1 MLKLKYCTSLFVFVC
16 LNIAS
21 PCLCLCVWILHL
33 LVCVFEYCIF
43 CFEICTQRLSLN
55 WSSALP
61 KAGRTRSF
69 DEIDRRKYTPAG
81 RIDED
86 MRFSSQAI
94 DSDWSI
100 DQQQHR
106 QVESRHIDHGPPRV
120 TRKQDRRSLSSL
132 IFSQF
137 CPHYRIIK
145 LILGVSDQS
154 TEAMQNTLINVTETW
169 NVPLLMIRCNMWK
182 VF

>member
-1 MLKLKYCTSLFVFVC
+1 MH
-16 LNIAS
+16 I
-21 PCLCLCVWILHL
+21 

-61 KAGRTRSF
+61 KAERTRSF
-69 DEIDRRKYTPAG
+69 DEIDRRKYTPAD

-86 MRFSSQAI
+86 MRFSSRAI

-100 DQQQHR
+100 DQQQQHR
-106 QVESRHIDHGPPRV
+106 QVESRHIDHSPRAWQENKIGDLCPPI
-120 TRKQDRRSLSSL
+120 L
-132 IFSQF
+132 SQF
-137 CPHYRIIK
+137 CPHYRTIK
-145 LILGVSDQS
+145 LMMGVSDQS
-154 TEAMQNTLINVTETW
+154 TEAMQNTFRNVTETW
-169 NVPLLMIRCNMWK
+169 NVPCLMRRCIIWK

>member
-1 MLKLKYCTSLFVFVC
+1 MH
-16 LNIAS
+16 I
-21 PCLCLCVWILHL
+21 

-43 CFEICTQRLSLN
+43 CFEICTQRLSPN

-61 KAGRTRSF
+61 KAERTRSF
-69 DEIDRRKYTPAG
+69 DEIDRSNYTPAG

-106 QVESRHIDHGPPRV
+106 QGLRADILITAPRAWQENKIGDLC
-120 TRKQDRRSLSSL
+120 RP

-137 CPHYRIIK
+137 CPHSRTIK

-154 TEAMQNTLINVTETW
+154 TEVMQNTFRNVTETW
-169 NVPLLMIRCNMWK
+169 NVPLLMERGNIWK

>member
-1 MLKLKYCTSLFVFVC
+1 MH
-16 LNIAS
+16 I
-21 PCLCLCVWILHL
+21 

-61 KAGRTRSF
+61 KAERTRSF

-81 RIDED
+81 WIDEH
-86 MRFSSQAI
+86 MRFSSPAI

-132 IFSQF
+132 ILSQF
-137 CPHYRIIK
+137 CPHYRTIK

-154 TEAMQNTLINVTETW
+154 TEVMQNTFRNVTETW
-169 NVPLLMIRCNMWK
+169 NFLCLMRRCNMWK